1 MDIKRVIAGLR
12 SQLSDLSQ
20 AILALEQLSL
30 SQSRQPRGRPRKTY
44 HAKAIS
50 INDGRHL
57 AMAAGWSSGVENKDG
72 TDLHRKVSK
81 SEN

>member
-1 MDIKRVIAGLR
+1 MDIKRVIAVLR

-30 SQSRQPRGRPRKTY
+30 SQPRRRGRPRTAS

-50 INDGRHL
+50 IEDWPHL
-57 AMAAGWSSGVENKDG
+57 AMAAGRSSGVENKDG

-81 SEN
+81 LEN